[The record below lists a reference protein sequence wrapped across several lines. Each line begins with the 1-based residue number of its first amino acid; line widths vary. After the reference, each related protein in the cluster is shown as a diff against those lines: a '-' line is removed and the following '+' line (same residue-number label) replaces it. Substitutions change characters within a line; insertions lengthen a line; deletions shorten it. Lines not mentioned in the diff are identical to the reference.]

1 MINFAAGNTCGDS
14 FRGSMEYY
22 IYLLQIFGGG
32 NPKIHEV
39 IRACGNARKAYER
52 ISGGD
57 MSLIPS
63 NRQDAARKAT
73 LERSKAIID
82 YCKENNIG
90 IVTLDDVIYP
100 DNLKNIF
107 DPPVVLFVSGNIGCF
122 DNKLAVAV
130 VGPREPSAAAV
141 RMAENICYNLARCD
155 IVLVSGFAKGID
167 RIAHNNSIRHGKPT
181 VAVLAC
187 GITVDY
193 PKGSFGLR
201 KEITDNGGAVISE
214 LLPDTP
220 CNSDYFKFR
229 NRIISGLSHGTAVV
243 GSYNQSGSLLTAN
256 HAFEQDRELFFTV
269 PEDTLDRRY
278 SRVIRYLRDGAH
290 PVFDF
295 YDIINEFYP
304 TYSNVIDDTYLDKA
318 QLTSFV
324 IHREKD
330 ECVPETK
337 IVAVEKNTE
346 TASAPMVKNENILLK
361 KVKAADAPRFKIT
374 SIADKEKE
382 IDYFRVTPENVL
394 KKRRKTTKQ
403 TTEIKPVAEIKG
415 AEVQPLK
422 SADPADMSA
431 PIIAD
436 DVKAEQN
443 GGTAAN
449 PENASAVAEILGIIV
464 KSDGITLDG
473 IMAVSDL
480 SFGELSEI
488 LADLEISGAVAC
500 GAGGIYTVKK
510 A

>member
-1 MINFAAGNTCGDS
+1 M
-14 FRGSMEYY
+14 
-22 IYLLQIFGGG
+22 
-32 NPKIHEV
+32 
-39 IRACGNARKAYER
+39 
-52 ISGGD
+52 
-57 MSLIPS
+57 
-63 NRQDAARKAT
+63 
-73 LERSKAIID
+73 
-82 YCKENNIG
+82 
-90 IVTLDDVIYP
+90 
-100 DNLKNIF
+100 
-107 DPPVVLFVSGNIGCF
+107 
-122 DNKLAVAV
+122 
-130 VGPREPSAAAV
+130 
-141 RMAENICYNLARCD
+141 
-155 IVLVSGFAKGID
+155 
-167 RIAHNNSIRHGKPT
+167 
-181 VAVLAC
+181 
-187 GITVDY
+187 
-193 PKGSFGLR
+193 
-201 KEITDNGGAVISE
+201 
-214 LLPDTP
+214 
-220 CNSDYFKFR
+220 
-229 NRIISGLSHGTAVV
+229 
-243 GSYNQSGSLLTAN
+243 
-256 HAFEQDRELFFTV
+256 
-269 PEDTLDRRY
+269 
-278 SRVIRYLRDGAH
+278 
-290 PVFDF
+290 FDF

-324 IHREKD
+324 IHMEKD

-337 IVAVEKNTE
+337 IVAVEKDTE

-415 AEVQPLK
+415 TEVQPLK
-422 SADPADMSA
+422 SAEDPADMSA

-443 GGTAAN
+443 GGVAAN
-449 PENASAVAEILGIIV
+449 PENASAAAEILGIIV